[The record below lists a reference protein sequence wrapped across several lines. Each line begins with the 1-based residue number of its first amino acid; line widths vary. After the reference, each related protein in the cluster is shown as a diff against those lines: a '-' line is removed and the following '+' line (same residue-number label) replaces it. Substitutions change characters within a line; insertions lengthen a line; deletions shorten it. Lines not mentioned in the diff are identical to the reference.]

1 MEFTQTSNS
10 GSTQDCPKRVL
21 VVQPSIEPPG
31 GGNGVA
37 AWIMEALK
45 DQNDL
50 TLLTWRPPKLDEVN
64 RFFGTHIAQSDF
76 RLQLGQRW
84 VFWPSRL
91 SPTPLSLLLNHML
104 LRRCR
109 KIAPHYDVI
118 VTANN
123 ESDLGERGG
132 IQYVHF
138 PKFDKE
144 RPAVDLRWYHF
155 APLLNPY
162 YFIANRMTGFS
173 FERMRRNLTL
183 VNSDFIGRRYTAAH
197 GTVPLTLHP
206 PALGTFPEVPW
217 ESREEG
223 YVLIGRISPEKHV
236 ERAIEIL
243 ARVRARFPR
252 VHLHIVGTGDDS
264 EYTTMVRGRV
274 AENASWVTLHEGL
287 SREDLID
294 LLTRHRYGIH
304 AMEDEH
310 FGMAVAEMVSAGC
323 IPIVPRGGGQ
333 VEIVGGDDRMLYA
346 TETEAVDRIE
356 RIMSE
361 TTIQDELRRS
371 LAGRKELFTT
381 ERFVSRIR
389 ELVRDLPSYPPTSR
403 SAAIT
408 GRAN

>member
-1 MEFTQTSNS
+1 M
-10 GSTQDCPKRVL
+10 KRVL
-21 VVQPSIEPPG
+21 IVQPSIEPPG

-37 AWIMEALK
+37 AWIIEALK
-45 DQNDL
+45 DQHDL

-64 RFFGTHIAQSDF
+64 RFFGTHIAPSDF
-76 RLQLGQRW
+76 TLQLGPQW

-91 SPTPLSLLLNHML
+91 SPTPLSLLRNHML
-104 LRRCR
+104 LRSSR
-109 KIAPHYDVI
+109 KIVPHYDV
-118 VTANN
+118 VLTADN
-123 ESDLGERGG
+123 ESDLGERSG

-144 RPAVDLRWYHF
+144 RPTVELRWYHF
-155 APLLNPY
+155 GPLLNPY

-197 GTVPLTLHP
+197 GIVPLTLHP

-217 ESREEG
+217 ESREDG
-223 YVLIGRISPEKHV
+223 FVLIGRISPEKHV

-243 ARVRARFPR
+243 ARVRDRFPR
-252 VHLHIVGTGDDS
+252 VHMHIVGTGDDS
-264 EYTTMVRGRV
+264 EYTAMVRGRV
-274 AENASWVTLHEGL
+274 EENASWVSLHEGL
-287 SREDLID
+287 ARDDLID

-333 VEIVGGDDRMLYA
+333 VEIVDCDDRMLY
-346 TETEAVDRIE
+346 TSETEAVDRIE
-356 RIMSE
+356 RIMGDAKL
-361 TTIQDELRRS
+361 QDELWRS
-371 LAGRKELFTT
+371 LAERKELFTT

-389 ELVRDLPSYPPTSR
+389 GLVRDFPHYPPASR
-403 SAAIT
+403 TDTVSA
-408 GRAN
+408 